1 MTTSAAIYHGNSA
14 GFLLLQRD
22 TSHYTITFEVS
33 PATTGHR
40 KEGKKDNMQISL

>member
-1 MTTSAAIYHGNSA
+1 MTTSSAIYHGNSG

-22 TSHYTITFEVS
+22 NSHYTITFGVS

-40 KEGKKDNMQISL
+40 KEGKKDNMLILL